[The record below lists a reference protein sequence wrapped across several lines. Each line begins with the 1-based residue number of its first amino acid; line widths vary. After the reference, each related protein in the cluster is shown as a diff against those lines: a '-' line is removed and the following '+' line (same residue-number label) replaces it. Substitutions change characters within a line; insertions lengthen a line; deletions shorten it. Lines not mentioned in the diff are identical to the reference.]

1 VCTDL
6 FFLIIYFVV
15 GVLVI
20 RFLFSDGD
28 IDLIENCAKEAGTGS
43 VRSSAFR
50 VRSVGVWVVPVTD
63 SSLVYSSVGRQMKWV
78 RVVSA
83 WLGAF
88 PFLERTRRW

>member
-50 VRSVGVWVVPVTD
+50 VRSVGRCLGRPRD
-63 SSLVYSSVGRQMKWV
+63 GQFVGVQ
-78 RVVSA
+78 
-83 WLGAF
+83 
-88 PFLERTRRW
+88 